1 MSKILLISRTPV
13 LSADLKQQFT
23 LSQNWET
30 VDEYAAE
37 TVFDAVVVDEDAAAA
52 RELRAQLLQTPLFL
66 LWPAETE
73 PVSEQGV
80 TVIRKPFRLE
90 YLLEAL
96 QAGINT
102 APAAEA
108 TLALNGCL
116 LDLAAKEIHYAD
128 GNRIKLTERETAIL
142 KYLYKAGAKIV
153 GKAELLAEVWG
164 YNPEATTHTVETHIY
179 RLRQKIESDA
189 AAGQV
194 ILTEENGYRLNLG

>member
-1 MSKILLISRTPV
+1 MSKILLISRNPV

-108 TLALNGCL
+108 TLARNGCL